1 MQFLNQLFS
10 INTRLKKQFCG
21 LIIILLSSVTLPNL
35 SIAQLPRFDS
45 QSSPEKPSSTVSP
58 SNTVPTQ
65 PTQPSKKP
73 SPEKPS
79 ATVSPSNTVPTQP
92 TQPSK
97 KSSPEKPSATVSPS
111 NTVPTQP
118 TQPSKKLFVNDST
131 APLPGARQLPIGIIQ
146 PINGLVNIKLANNTA
161 ATISYEI
168 IGDTTQRQLSGKSE
182 VILRKLKVPINIT
195 FYRDKGGFLLIQP
208 QFIIENGLLKLTM
221 TETNNFNLD
230 KSSLLIEETGSV
242 FLN

>member
-10 INTRLKKQFCG
+10 INTRLNKQICG
-21 LIIILLSSVTLPNL
+21 LIIILLSSITLPSL
-35 SIAQLPRFDS
+35 SLAQLPRFDS
-45 QSSPEKPSSTVSP
+45 QPLKQPSPEKPSSTVSP
-58 SNTVPTQ
+58 SNTVQ
-65 PTQPSKKP
+65 TQPSQLPKQP

-79 ATVSPSNTVPTQP
+79 STVSPSNTVQ
-92 TQPSK
+92 TQPS
-97 KSSPEKPSATVSPS
+97 
-111 NTVPTQP
+111 QP
-118 TQPSKKLFVNDST
+118 PKQLIVNDST
-131 APLPGARQLPIGIIQ
+131 APLPGTRQLPIGIIQ
-146 PINGLVNIKLANNTA
+146 PVNGLVNIKLANNTA

-182 VILRKLKVPINIT
+182 VILRKLKVPVNIT
-195 FYRDKGGFLLIQP
+195 FYRDKGGFLLIKP
-208 QFIIENGLLKLTM
+208 QFIVENSLLLLNM